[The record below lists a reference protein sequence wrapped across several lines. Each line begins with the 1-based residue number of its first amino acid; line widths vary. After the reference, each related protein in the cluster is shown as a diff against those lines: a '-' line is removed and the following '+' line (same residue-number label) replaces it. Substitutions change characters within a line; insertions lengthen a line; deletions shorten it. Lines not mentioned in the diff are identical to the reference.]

1 MIAGIGIAG
10 ACVAGAGCCGAFFWC
25 SKDKKKASSGGNNTG
40 DSSAG
45 VFGTSSPHKI
55 GQRQRQAIS
64 RVSNDSAVVLDNPDE
79 SQKADLD
86 NGHVEDE
93 ENVFVNEAAD
103 FEDVCI
109 DHVIPIGVD
118 FARKRGVVV
127 VTRSPPG
134 WFFEK
139 ILRHMFGKKEPVVP
153 KSSITNKSTI
163 VLGSPPGWV

>member
-1 MIAGIGIAG
+1 MIAGISIAG

-25 SKDKKKASSGGNNTG
+25 SQDKKKASPGGNNTG

-45 VFGTSSPHKI
+45 VFGTSAPKI
-55 GQRQRQAIS
+55 SKRPRRAIS
-64 RVSNDSAVVLDNPDE
+64 LESNDSTVVLDNPDE
-79 SQKADLD
+79 SQKADFD

-93 ENVFVNEAAD
+93 EFFFNEAAD

-153 KSSITNKSTI
+153 ESSLTNKST
-163 VLGSPPGWV
+163 VVRGYLPELV